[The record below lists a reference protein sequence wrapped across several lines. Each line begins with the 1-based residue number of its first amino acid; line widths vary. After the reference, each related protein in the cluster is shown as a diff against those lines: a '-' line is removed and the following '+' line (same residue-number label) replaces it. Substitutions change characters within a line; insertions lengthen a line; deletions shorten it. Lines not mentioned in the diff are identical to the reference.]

1 MILWIG
7 FLLLV
12 LACLALDLGAFHRRH
27 ADGSGTTLR
36 EAVRWTAIWI
46 AVGVAFSGVIYVL
59 YQFKVDGAVL
69 HTPKGHVEH
78 DGTQASLL
86 YLTAYLLE
94 KSLSIDNLFVIAI
107 VFKSF
112 RVPAAH
118 QHRVL
123 RWGILGAIV
132 LRGLMIGGGI
142 ILVQRFTW
150 LFYLFGLYLAYAG
163 VKLMFTDEDG
173 GGEGVEGS
181 WFQRSMRRVLP
192 ISSHLEEDHFSTT
205 VDGKWMLTPL
215 FLCLLV
221 VEATDVVFA
230 VDSVPAVLGIS
241 VDPFICYTSNIFAI
255 MGLRSLYFVL
265 SDLMA
270 RFEYLKHALSLV
282 LIFIGVKLFCHHW
295 IALYVPQTLSIA
307 FSLAFIVVTMT
318 VGIAWSWRKTTNA
331 AGANGAS

>member
-27 ADGSGTTLR
+27 ADGSGMTLR

-46 AVGVAFSGVIYVL
+46 AVGVAFSGVIFVL
-59 YQFKVDGAVL
+59 YQYKIDGAVL
-69 HTPKGHVEH
+69 HTPKGLVEH

-112 RVPAAH
+112 RVPATD

-132 LRGLMIGGGI
+132 MRGLMIGGGI

-150 LFYLFGLYLAYAG
+150 LFYVFGLYLAYAG
-163 VKLMFTDEDG
+163 VKLMVTDEDG
-173 GGEGVEGS
+173 DGEGGEDS
-181 WFQRSMRRVLP
+181 WFQRGMRRMLP
-192 ISSHLEEDHFSTT
+192 ISNELSGDRFSVT

-241 VDPFICYTSNIFAI
+241 IDPFICYTSNIFAI

-265 SDLMA
+265 ADLMS
-270 RFEYLKHALSLV
+270 RFAYLKHALSLV

-295 IALYVPQTLSIA
+295 ISLYIPQKLAIG
-307 FSLAFIVVTMT
+307 FSLAFIVLTMT
-318 VGIAWSWRKTTNA
+318 IGIAWSWRKSA
-331 AGANGAS
+331 AKGDAPS